1 MATGKTY
8 AEQAELLYHEAQKGD
23 PEAFYKLRNNSY
35 LSQYFSYYHGCCY
48 LNGFGVKQNI
58 KKALE
63 IFFDTAQTHFEKAF
77 LLFKILVK
85 EDNAQGQYNLARCYA
100 NGWGCEKDMKE
111 AAKCFK
117 VAADQGHPEAQYE
130 LGVCFAEGKGVSKDI
145 SQAIALWRKA
155 AEQGNYEAPYQL
167 ALCYEKGI
175 GVDRDIKEAI
185 KLWRVSSRSRLVGG
199 DSEYRLG
206 LCYANGEGVAKNM
219 ADASRH
225 WEEAVRHGH
234 CEAKFE
240 YALCLASRK
249 FADEDVARREADEV
263 DRMLGAAARSG
274 SREAFGALRLRASEG
289 RAISQFQ
296 LGYFYMHMPV
306 GWWREICDMEKAVF
320 WIVRAE
326 LSGSLDAYEYLND
339 NFMYGGGYSPEV
351 EYYLG
356 LFCEHKMVY
365 HQAVDRFGAAAA
377 RGHVEALAKLHDYAE
392 KGNVDAQYKLGDYY
406 AKGTGVMKS
415 ITEAV
420 KWYRKAAE
428 AGHATAQFT
437 IAKCYFTGHGVPR
450 NDVTAAQWCRKAA
463 ENNCIEAQF
472 KLAEC
477 YANGIGVERNDE
489 KSRKWRDEAEIRSAP
504 VPF

>member
-1 MATGKTY
+1 MATEKTDVD
-8 AEQAELLYHEAQKGD
+8 QAELLYHEAQKGD
-23 PEAFYKLRNNSY
+23 PEAFYKLKHNSSCSFCFY
-35 LSQYFSYYHGCCY
+35 CGCCY

-58 KKALE
+58 KEALD
-63 IFFDTAQTHFEKAF
+63 IFFDTARRNFEKAF
-77 LLFKILVK
+77 LVFKILAK
-85 EDNAQGQYNLARCYA
+85 EENAQDQYNLAICYV
-100 NGWGCEKDMKE
+100 NGWGCERNMKE
-111 AAKCFK
+111 AAKYFK
-117 VAADQGHPEAQYE
+117 VAADQGHSKAQYE
-130 LGVCFAEGKGVSKDI
+130 LGVCFAEGKGVNKNME
-145 SQAIALWRKA
+145 QAIALWRKA
-155 AEQGNYEAPYQL
+155 AEQKNYEASYQL
-167 ALCYEKGI
+167 ALCYEKGM
-175 GVDRDIKEAI
+175 GVDKDIQEAI
-185 KLWRVSSRSRLVGG
+185 RLWKESSPSSQFGG
-199 DSEYRLG
+199 DSLYRLG
-206 LCYANGEGVAKNM
+206 LCYANGNGVARNE
-219 ADASRH
+219 R
-225 WEEAVRHGH
+225 EAWLFWQAAEMHGH
-234 CEAKFE
+234 GGAFFE
-240 YALCLASRK
+240 RALMLAAQKRE
-249 FADEDVARREADEV
+249 DEDDDRRRAEEV
-263 DRMLGAAARSG
+263 ICKIGGAARSG
-274 SREAFGALRLRASEG
+274 VREAFGALRLRASEG
-289 RAISQFQ
+289 CAQAQ
-296 LGYFYMHMPV
+296 YLLGRFYEDPPAE
-306 GWWREICDMEKAVF
+306 WRSTVLEKEKAAVF
-320 WIVRAE
+320 WLVRAAI
-326 LSGSLDAYEYLND
+326 SGSLDAYEYLND

-356 LFCEHKMVY
+356 LFCEHKMVC

-392 KGNVDAQYKLGDYY
+392 KGNVGAQYKLGNYY
-406 AKGTGVMKS
+406 AKGIGVMKS